1 MKRKNTMLWVLGA
14 FAVYYLWKKNSVP
27 AVAVTP
33 ALPAPQ
39 TTLQPPPGITSVPA
53 GVAGLNW

>member
-14 FAVYYLWKKNSVP
+14 FAVYYLWKKNSAAAMP
-27 AVAVTP
+27 AAP

-39 TTLQPPPGITSVPA
+39 TTLQPPPGMSTTPA